1 MRYPSPLSPLPPPCS
16 PLAPAVKARNVVAYR
31 PTETASRKQLMST
44 VSVEVQ
50 ALVPRGNII
59 PPVVLA
65 KGAYHAEEGEERM
78 RRKEEG
84 EEQNEALIGGGLQ
97 PVCPLLACHWMEN
110 GPLTDR
116 ASVCV
121 LRW

>member
-1 MRYPSPLSPLPPPCS
+1 VRYPPPAHPLPPPCS
-16 PLAPAVKARNVVAYR
+16 PLAPTVKARNVVAYR

-65 KGAYHAEEGEERM
+65 KGTDTHRGTGRGAEKRSQAGGVGTTCPWM
-78 RRKEEG
+78 DNG
-84 EEQNEALIGGGLQ
+84 ALTYR
-97 PVCPLLACHWMEN
+97 
-110 GPLTDR
+110 PLTD
-116 ASVCV
+116 SFVLVCV
-121 LRW
+121 CAQVVAW